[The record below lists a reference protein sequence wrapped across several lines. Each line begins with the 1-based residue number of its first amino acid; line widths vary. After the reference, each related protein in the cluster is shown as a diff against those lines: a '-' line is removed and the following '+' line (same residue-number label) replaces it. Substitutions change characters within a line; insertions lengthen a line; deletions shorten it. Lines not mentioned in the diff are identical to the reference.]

1 MKHTKKKA
9 SARVA
14 DDEDPLPAQC
24 VNAVRGP
31 RVHVIGWHTWVCER
45 RKLPS
50 PPVGRGWRIIASHP
64 FSLEREAIEKIL
76 MLGLSWAI
84 VTMKGASTRASWSAT
99 KVRRHILEARLTHI
113 LVARCTRVSATRHRG
128 VQQPARKDGQRRCR
142 SQAWLDVLGAHRRS
156 ISECISAENLDVFV
170 CRCLC
175 DFCEAVWAKLHAY

>member
-31 RVHVIGWHTWVCER
+31 RGIGWHTWVCER

-156 ISECISAENLDVFV
+156 IFARVHNLDVFARV
-170 CRCLC
+170 HTLEC
-175 DFCEAVWAKLHAY
+175 DDKLFL

>member
-1 MKHTKKKA
+1 VKHTKKKA

-31 RVHVIGWHTWVCER
+31 RGIGWHTWVCER

-156 ISECISAENLDVFV
+156 ILQSASISTFLQECTLSV
-170 CRCLC
+170 
-175 DFCEAVWAKLHAY
+175 